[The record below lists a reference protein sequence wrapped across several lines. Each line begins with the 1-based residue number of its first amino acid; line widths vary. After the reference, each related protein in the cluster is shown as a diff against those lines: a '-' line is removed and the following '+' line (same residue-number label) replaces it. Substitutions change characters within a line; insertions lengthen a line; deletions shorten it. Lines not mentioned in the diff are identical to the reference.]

1 MSLSRTSRWCK
12 VWLICAGVFFVLN
25 LGNALMFAFYTS
37 ASDRRVGMMFFVLL
51 VPLFALF
58 VILAGISAGARI
70 VTAEDVPC
78 PSCGYNLRGLREA
91 RCPECGSSFTIEQLV
106 GLTKHCTGPG
116 PERSS

>member
-1 MSLSRTSRWCK
+1 MPLSRTTRK
-12 VWLICAGVFFVLN
+12 VWLVCAGVFLALN
-25 LGNALMFAFYTS
+25 IVNALMFAFYTS
-37 ASDRRVGMMFFVLL
+37 AHDQRVGLMFFVLL

-58 VILAGISAGARI
+58 VILAGISGRDRI

-106 GLTKHCTGPG
+106 GLTKQCTGPG